1 MCDVGVALQLLAE
14 MHPKAPSRKATWVLN
29 HETRR
34 HSAARGE
41 YEPRF
46 LNGQQRSVNRKV
58 QGSNPCPGA
67 SFPPE
72 PVSTGASFRI
82 KRRRVSLYVRCW
94 LTAIAQ
100 QRAARESLVRSHSE
114 LQLRD
119 RLSAAYFSRITPKVK
134 PATIYRRP
142 ITIKISGRAM
152 AITPEAAMSFQMISN
167 CVTRP

>member
-67 SFPPE
+67 SF
-72 PVSTGASFRI
+72 RI

-94 LTAIAQ
+94 LTATVQ

-134 PATIYRRP
+134 PATISRRP

-152 AITPEAAMSFQMISN
+152 AITPEA
-167 CVTRP
+167 